1 MVIDMKF
8 QIESARALLYET
20 GRSVDMAIHF
30 EKLSENPPADKV
42 KARENKQQQKKY
54 KRLAGMLT
62 PMSKY
67 YCSEMCNSVGYDSIQ
82 VLGGSGFMRDY
93 PCERFARDARITTIY
108 EGTSQLQVVAAVR
121 GVCGGTCEKY
131 LTELAEKKYDDSVAE
146 LLDILKA
153 DAAKLK
159 EAAVYAKGEG
169 IDYMDL
175 YGRGL
180 VDVAINLI
188 IGYMFCGQASS
199 DVDMDV
205 AIAGNGEQKTIKMT
219 ERKKIMA
226 GRFIR
231 RNQPKHEAIVK
242 NVCAGDKST
251 FSDYEALIG
260 PVPEEV

>member
-1 MVIDMKF
+1 MVIDMKM
-8 QIESARALLYET
+8 QIEAGRSLLYET
-20 GRSVDMAIHF
+20 GRAVDMAIHL
-30 EKLSENPPADKV
+30 EKAIENPSEDKV
-42 KARENKQQQKKY
+42 EARAVKQQQKKY

-67 YCSEMCNSVGYDSIQ
+67 YCSEMCNSVGYDAIQ

-121 GVCGGTCEKY
+121 GVCGGTAEKY
-131 LTELAEKKYDDSVAE
+131 FAALAEEKYDESVSQLIE
-146 LLDILKA
+146 ILKA
-153 DAAKLK
+153 DTAKLL
-159 EAAVYAKGEG
+159 EAGAFAKKQG

-188 IGYMFCGQASS
+188 VGYMFCDQASS

-205 AIAGNGEQKTIKMT
+205 AVVSNGEAKTIKMV
-219 ERKKIMA
+219 ERKKMVA
-226 GRFIR
+226 NRFIK
-231 RNQPKHEAIVK
+231 RNQVKHISILK
-242 NVCAGDKST
+242 NVHAGDTST
-251 FSDYEALIG
+251 FSDYDTLIG
-260 PVPEEV
+260 PVPEE